1 MAPDSLGDHGFCTN
15 FSLYMPLFRVR
26 YIYILI
32 PFILM
37 IMVQSAFAQQQP
49 STKLPPQQPSP
60 KFTQEQRDSV
70 KRESALHQF
79 NNRFGKNDTIWSQ
92 IIVYEGDTIP
102 AKTLTVVFIDKAMT
116 HAMRRRM
123 EALTRLRNAVY
134 VTYPYARK
142 AGMILNDMNMQLAK
156 MNSESEKKDYIKGKE
171 KELKKEFTDPMEK
184 LSVYQGQILM
194 KLINR
199 QTGNNCYDIIKEYRG
214 GFSARLWQTVAFFF
228 GSSLK
233 QSYDAQGDDHQ
244 IEVIVQEVE
253 RMYRG

>member
-1 MAPDSLGDHGFCTN
+1 MLVLASP
-15 FSLYMPLFRVR
+15 V
-26 YIYILI
+26 
-32 PFILM
+32 
-37 IMVQSAFAQQQP
+37 FAQQP
-49 STKLPPQQPSP
+49 VRPATPLPENGMQKKAIDLQ
-60 KFTQEQRDSV
+60 
-70 KRESALHQF
+70 QF

-92 IIVYEGDTIP
+92 VIIYNGDTIP
-102 AKTLTVVFIDKAMT
+102 AKTLALVEVDRAMT

-123 EALTRLRNAVY
+123 EAMTRLRNAVY
-134 VTYPYARK
+134 VTYPYARR
-142 AGMILNDMNMQLAK
+142 AGLILNDMNLHLATMK
-156 MNSESEKKDYIKGKE
+156 TESERKDYIGARE

-184 LSVYQGQILM
+184 LSVYQGKVLM

-233 QSYDAQGDDHQ
+233 QPYDASGDDHD

>member
-1 MAPDSLGDHGFCTN
+1 
-15 FSLYMPLFRVR
+15 MPLFRLR
-26 YIYILI
+26 YLFIFI
-32 PFILM
+32 PFILLM
-37 IMVQSAFAQQQP
+37 MVQSAFAQQP
-49 STKLPPQQPSP
+49 ASKLSQQ
-60 KFTQEQRDSV
+60 QQDSI
-70 KRESALHQF
+70 KRVAALQQF
-79 NNRFGKNDTIWSQ
+79 NNRFSKNDTIWSQ
-92 IIVYEGDTIP
+92 VIVYDGDTIP
-102 AKTLTVVFIDKAMT
+102 AKTLTVVFVDKAMT
-116 HAMRRRM
+116 RAMRRRV

-142 AGMILNDMNMQLAK
+142 AGMILNDMNTQLAK

-214 GFSARLWQTVAFFF
+214 SFSARLWQTVAFFF

-233 QSYDAQGDDHQ
+233 QSYDAQGDDRN
-244 IEVIVQEVE
+244 IEMIVQEVE

>member
-1 MAPDSLGDHGFCTN
+1 M
-15 FSLYMPLFRVR
+15 LFFRTR
-26 YIYILI
+26 YPAFLL
-32 PFILM
+32 PFMLM
-37 IMVQSAFAQQQP
+37 ITANTAFG
-49 STKLPPQQPSP
+49 QQPSP
-60 KFTQEQRDSV
+60 NLTEQQKKDS
-70 KRESALHQF
+70 SLQHF

-92 IIVYEGDTIP
+92 IIIYEGDTIP
-102 AKTLTVVFIDKAMT
+102 AKVLMLVYVYRPMPK
-116 HAMRRRM
+116 AMRRRS

-142 AGMILNDMNMQLAK
+142 AGIILNEMNIQLAT
-156 MNSESEKKDYIKGKE
+156 MNSESDKKEFIKSKE
-171 KELKKEFTDPMEK
+171 KQIKKEFTDPMEK
-184 LSVYQGQILM
+184 LSVYQGKILM

-214 GFSARLWQTVAFFF
+214 TFSARIWQTVAFFF

-233 QSYDAQGDDHQ
+233 QPYDAQGDDHE

>member
-1 MAPDSLGDHGFCTN
+1 MRIVRVKYLF
-15 FSLYMPLFRVR
+15 FFIPLM
-26 YIYILI
+26 
-32 PFILM
+32 LM
-37 IMVQSAFAQQQP
+37 ISVQNAFAQEPATQQQ
-49 STKLPPQQPSP
+49 SQQ
-60 KFTQEQRDSV
+60 KKQKDLQE
-70 KRESALHQF
+70 F
-79 NNRFGKNDTIWSQ
+79 NGRFGKNDTIWSQ
-92 IIVYEGDTIP
+92 VIIFNGDTMP
-102 AKTLTVVFIDKAMT
+102 ARMYAVVDFYHYMT
-116 HAMRRRM
+116 HAMRKRV

-142 AGMILNDMNMQLAK
+142 AGIILNDMNIHLAK
-156 MNSESEKKDYIKGKE
+156 MNSESEKMDYIKSKE

-184 LSVYQGQILM
+184 PSVYQGKVLM

-214 GFSARLWQTVAFFF
+214 SFSARLWQTVAFFF

-233 QSYDAQGDDHQ
+233 QPYDAQGDDHE